1 MSGCGGFTGKRIGT
15 GKEEVLEIENR
26 SEGLDDTMI
35 EEEEVLDNFTELEAE
50 SILDIE
56 DDKWAGGA
64 EGGTI
69 EMLHPVLIAEE
80 GNSFL
85 LALERVP
92 CRLLKLFE
100 L

>member
-1 MSGCGGFTGKRIGT
+1 
-15 GKEEVLEIENR
+15 
-26 SEGLDDTMI
+26 MI
-35 EEEEVLDNFTELEAE
+35 EEEEEEELDNFTELEAE
-50 SILDIE
+50 SILDME

-64 EGGTI
+64 EGGITDI
-69 EMLHPVLIAEE
+69 LHPGTAEE
-80 GNSFL
+80 GKSFL